1 MAIENKRVIDLAT
14 ESTSLAGDEYV
25 LLDSN
30 NTGTTKYRLS
40 RLSDQ
45 IEDVDEAVQ
54 TEATARANVVT
65 AEATARTN
73 ADTTLQGNIDT
84 EATARAAADTA
95 INGEIAQL
103 KEDLNDLGLSVV
115 DGALNVTYTVA

>member
-1 MAIENKRVIDLAT
+1 MAIENKRVIDLAN

-45 IEDVDEAVQ
+45 IESVDEAVQ
-54 TEATARANVVT
+54 N
-65 AEATARTN
+65 EATARTN
-73 ADTTLQGNIDT
+73 AITA
-84 EATARAAADTA
+84 EATARATA
-95 INGEIAQL
+95 ISAERTARQEADNALEQDVSDL
-103 KEDLNDLGLSVV
+103 KDDLIDLGLSVV
-115 DGALNVTYTVA
+115 DGKLCVTYVA

>member
-1 MAIENKRVIDLAT
+1 MAIENKRVIDLAN

-45 IEDVDEAVQ
+45 IDDVDEAVQ
-54 TEATARANVVT
+54 AETTARVNAIT

-73 ADTTLQGNIDT
+73 ADTTLQGNIT
-84 EATARAAADTA
+84 AEATARAAADTA
-95 INGEIAQL
+95 LEGEITDL
-103 KEDLNDLGLSVV
+103 KDDLIDLGLSVV
-115 DGALNVTYTVA
+115 DGKLCVTYVA

>member
-1 MAIENKRVIDLAT
+1 MAIENKRVKDLT
-14 ESTSLAGDEYV
+14 NETTSLGGNEYL
-25 LLDSN
+25 LLDSED
-30 NTGTTKYRLS
+30 GTTKYRLS

-54 TEATARANVVT
+54 AEATARANAVT

-73 ADTTLQGNIDT
+73 ADNTLQGNIT
-84 EATARAAADTA
+84 AEASTRAAADTA
-95 INGEIAQL
+95 LEGEITDL
-103 KEDLNDLGLSVV
+103 KDDLNDLGLSVI